1 MILFILL
8 ECALVYLLIRCAFFY
23 RFIAPLQDKG
33 DPRVPVKQLE
43 MWYMVRDVLI
53 YHPFEWRFETFLE
66 EK

>member
-1 MILFILL
+1 
-8 ECALVYLLIRCAFFY
+8 
-23 RFIAPLQDKG
+23 LQDKG